1 MLGSFQ
7 NLNVMTRKK
16 IIILPKL
23 NDAGGDLSKKW
34 FIYYS
39 VRNPRTDKMER
50 FKDHVGLSH
59 PDESVRLACA
69 EKKIR
74 ELTEKLKRGWTPFLD
89 DEEAIYEDQLQFKTV
104 ADIYGKQK
112 AANATC
118 RRLSSQFIEVKQ
130 STGRLEPK
138 TIQCYISKLRK
149 LTIWTEAKHGQID
162 ITAFDNDL
170 ILQFFN
176 YLVIEKGLADGTISD
191 YRQIVSQ
198 MFEWVKSTGR
208 ILENPVYNIPHGADK
223 DMAPR
228 PIAAWDIET
237 FRDTI
242 SKEDPQLWMA
252 IEFQT
257 YCFLR
262 PGKELR
268 LLKIRDIDFARGLIN
283 VDRFRAKTNRERYAT
298 IPRHFLLKLR
308 NDYQLQKYD
317 QDHFVFGKEYKPG
330 AECLGKNNLKN
341 RFNGFRTRLNMPD
354 SYKLYSWKHTGN
366 SLAADSDINML
377 ALRDQNGHTSVQT
390 TEIYLKHKLG
400 VVNKEIQ
407 NKFPCLDTL

>member
-1 MLGSFQ
+1 MK
-7 NLNVMTRKK
+7 RKK
-16 IIILPKL
+16 IVILPKL

-39 VRNPRTDKMER
+39 VRDPRTDKMKR
-50 FKDHVGLSH
+50 FREHSGLSQA
-59 PDESVRLACA
+59 DETERRRCA
-69 EKKIR
+69 GQQIR
-74 ELTEKLKRGWTPFLD
+74 ELTEKLKRGWSPFLD
-89 DEEAIYEDQLQFKTV
+89 DKEAIYEDQLQYKTV
-104 ADIYGKQK
+104 AEIYGKQK
-112 AANATC
+112 AANATF
-118 RRLSSQFIEVKQ
+118 RRLASQFIEVKR
-130 STGRLEPK
+130 SSGVLEPK
-138 TIQCYISKLRK
+138 TIQCYVSKLRM
-149 LTIWTEAKHGQID
+149 LTIWSEAKYGQID
-162 ITAFDNDL
+162 ITAFDNAR

-176 YLVIEKGLADGTISD
+176 YLVKEKGLADGTISD

-198 MFEWVKSTGR
+198 MFEWVKGTGR

-242 SKEDPQLWMA
+242 SVKDPQLWMA

-257 YCFLR
+257 YWFLR

-268 LLKIRDIDFARGLIN
+268 LLRIRDIDFARGLIN

-308 NDYQLQKYD
+308 NQYQLQKYNP
-317 QDHFVFGKEYKPG
+317 DHYVFGKECRPG
-330 AECLGKNNLKN
+330 PVCLGKNNLKN
-341 RFNGFRTRLNMPD
+341 RFNGFRKTLNMPD

-407 NKFPCLDTL
+407 DKFPCLDAL

>member
-1 MLGSFQ
+1 MK
-7 NLNVMTRKK
+7 RKK
-16 IIILPKL
+16 LVILPKL
-23 NDAGGDLSKKW
+23 NDSGGDLSKKW
-34 FIYYS
+34 FIYYT
-39 VRNPRTDKMER
+39 VRNPRTNEMER
-50 FKDHVGLSH
+50 FRDHRELSQA
-59 PDESVRLACA
+59 DESERRAIA

-89 DEEAIYEDQLQFKTV
+89 DEEAIYEDQLQYKTV
-104 ADIYGKQK
+104 AEIYGKQK

-118 RRLSSQFIEVKQ
+118 GHLASEFIGIKRA
-130 STGRLEPK
+130 SGKLEPK
-138 TIQCYISKLRK
+138 TIQCYVSKLRM
-149 LTIWTEAKHGQID
+149 LTLWSEVKYGQID
-162 ITAFDNDL
+162 ITAFDNAR
-170 ILQFFN
+170 ILEFFN
-176 YLVIEKGLADGTISD
+176 YLVKERGLADGTISD
-191 YRQIVSQ
+191 YRQIISQ

-208 ILENPVYNIPHGADK
+208 ILENPVYNIPHGVDK

-228 PIAAWDIET
+228 PVAEWDIET

-242 SKEDPQLWMA
+242 SKNDPQLWMA
-252 IEFQT
+252 IEFET

-308 NDYQLQKYD
+308 NEYQLQKHNPDYY
-317 QDHFVFGKEYKPG
+317 VFGKGNRPG
-330 AECLGKNNLKN
+330 PECLGKNNLKN
-341 RFNGFRTRLNMPD
+341 RFNAFRKKLNMPD

-366 SLAADSDINML
+366 SLAADNDINML

-407 NKFPCLDTL
+407 DKFPCLDTL

>member
-1 MLGSFQ
+1 MLGSFE
-7 NLNVMTRKK
+7 NLNVMKRKK
-16 IIILPKL
+16 IVILPKL

-34 FIYYS
+34 FVYYS
-39 VRNPRTDKMER
+39 VRDPRTDKMKR
-50 FKDHVGLSH
+50 FKDHTELSQME
-59 PDESVRLACA
+59 DCVRRESARQ
-69 EKKIR
+69 KIH

-89 DEEAIYEDQLQFKTV
+89 DEEAIYEDQLQYKTV
-104 ADIYGKQK
+104 AEIYGKQK
-112 AANATC
+112 AANATF
-118 RRLSSQFIEVKQ
+118 RRLASQFIEVKQ
-130 STGRLEPK
+130 SSGILEPK
-138 TIQCYISKLRK
+138 TIQCYVSKLRM
-149 LTIWTEAKHGQID
+149 LTIWSEAKYGQID
-162 ITAFDNDL
+162 ITAFDNAR

-176 YLVIEKGLADGTISD
+176 YLVKEKGLANGTISD
-191 YRQIVSQ
+191 YRQIISQ
-198 MFEWVKSTGR
+198 MFEWVKGTGR

-228 PIAAWDIET
+228 PIATWDIET

-242 SKEDPQLWMA
+242 SVKDPQLWMA

-283 VDRFRAKTNRERYAT
+283 VDRFRAKTNRERYA
-298 IPRHFLLKLR
+298 IP
-308 NDYQLQKYD
+308 
-317 QDHFVFGKEYKPG
+317 DHYVFGKEYKPG
-330 AECLGKNNLKN
+330 PECLGKNNLKN
-341 RFNGFRTRLNMPD
+341 RFNGFRKILNMPD

-407 NKFPCLDTL
+407 DKFPCLDIL

>member
-1 MLGSFQ
+1 MK
-7 NLNVMTRKK
+7 RKK
-16 IIILPKL
+16 IVILPKL
-23 NDAGGDLSKKW
+23 NDAGGDLLKKW
-34 FIYYS
+34 FVFYS
-39 VRNPRTDKMER
+39 VRDPRTDKMER
-50 FKDHVGLSH
+50 FRVFEGLNV
-59 PDESVRLACA
+59 PDEAERRKLAVEKIA
-69 EKKIR
+69 E
-74 ELTEKLKRGWTPFLD
+74 LAQKLKRGWTPFLD
-89 DEEAIYEDQLQFKTV
+89 DEEAIYEDQLQYKTV
-104 ADIYGKQK
+104 AEIYGKQK
-112 AANATC
+112 AANATF
-118 RRLSSQFIEVKQ
+118 RRLASQFIEVKQ
-130 STGRLEPK
+130 ASDRLEPK
-138 TIQCYISKLRK
+138 TIQCYVSKLRM
-149 LTIWTEAKHGQID
+149 LTIWSEAKHGEID
-162 ITAFDNDL
+162 ITAFDNVL

-176 YLVIEKGLADGTISD
+176 YLVKEKRLADGTISD

-198 MFEWVKSTGR
+198 LFEWVKDSGR
-208 ILENPVYNIPHGADK
+208 IVENPVYNIPHGVDK

-228 PIAAWDIET
+228 PIAVWDIET
-237 FRDTI
+237 FRDAI
-242 SKEDPQLWMA
+242 SKNDPQLWMG

-308 NDYQLQKYD
+308 NEYQLQKFD
-317 QDHFVFGKEYKPG
+317 LDHYVFGKGYRPG
-330 AECLGKNNLKN
+330 IECLGKNNLKN

-407 NKFPCLDTL
+407 DKFPCLDSL

>member
-1 MLGSFQ
+1 MK
-7 NLNVMTRKK
+7 RKK
-16 IIILPKL
+16 IVILPKL
-23 NDAGGDLSKKW
+23 NDAGGNLSKKW
-34 FIYYS
+34 FVYYS
-39 VRNPRTDKMER
+39 VRDPRTDKMKR
-50 FKDHVGLSH
+50 FRDHVGLSQ
-59 PDESVRLACA
+59 PDESIRRKCA

-89 DEEAIYEDQLQFKTV
+89 DEEAIYEDQLQYKTV
-104 ADIYGKQK
+104 AEIYGKQK
-112 AANATC
+112 AANATF
-118 RRLSSQFIEVKQ
+118 RRLASEFIDIKQ
-130 STGRLEPK
+130 AADRLESK
-138 TIQCYISKLRK
+138 TIQCYVSKLRM
-149 LTIWTEAKHGQID
+149 LTIWSEAKYGQID
-162 ITAFDNDL
+162 ITAFDNAL
-170 ILQFFN
+170 ILRFFN
-176 YLVIEKGLADGTISD
+176 YLVKEKQLADGTISD
-191 YRQIVSQ
+191 YRQIISQ
-198 MFEWVKSTGR
+198 LFEWIKSTGR
-208 ILENPVYNIPHGADK
+208 ILENPIYNIPHGADK

-242 SKEDPQLWMA
+242 SKDDPQLWMA

-298 IPRHFLLKLR
+298 IPHHFLLKLR
-308 NDYQLQKYD
+308 NQYQLQRYD
-317 QDHFVFGKEYKPG
+317 HDYYVFGKEYKPG
-330 AECLGKNNLKN
+330 LKCLGKNNLKN
-341 RFNGFRTRLNMPD
+341 RFNDFRTRLNMPD

-366 SLAADSDINML
+366 FLAADSDINML

-400 VVNKEIQ
+400 TVNKEIQ

>member
-1 MLGSFQ
+1 MK
-7 NLNVMTRKK
+7 RKK
-16 IIILPKL
+16 IVILPKL

-34 FIYYS
+34 FVFYS
-39 VRNPRTDKMER
+39 VRDPRTDKMKR

-59 PDESVRLACA
+59 PDEAVRRRQADQ
-69 EKKIR
+69 KIT

-89 DEEAIYEDQLQFKTV
+89 DTEAIYEDQLQYKTV
-104 ADIYGKQK
+104 AEIYGKQK
-112 AANATC
+112 AANATL
-118 RRLSSQFIEVKQ
+118 RYLASQFIEIKQ
-130 STGRLEPK
+130 ASVRLETK
-138 TIQCYISKLRK
+138 TIQCYVSKLRM
-149 LTIWTEAKHGQID
+149 LTIWSEAKYGQID
-162 ITAFDNDL
+162 VTAFDNTR

-176 YLVIEKGLADGTISD
+176 YLVNDKKLADGTISD
-191 YRQIVSQ
+191 YRQIISQ
-198 MFEWVKSTGR
+198 LFEWVKGTGR

-237 FRDTI
+237 FRDMI

-283 VDRFRAKTNRERYAT
+283 VDRFRAKTNKERYAT

-308 NDYQLQKYD
+308 NEYQLQKYD
-317 QDHFVFGKEYKPG
+317 HDHYVFGKEYKPG
-330 AECLGKNNLKN
+330 PKCLGKNNLKN
-341 RFNGFRTRLNMPD
+341 RFNGFRTKLNMPE

-366 SLAADSDINML
+366 SLAVDSDINMM
-377 ALRDQNGHTSVQT
+377 ALRDQNGHTSIQT

-400 VVNKEIQ
+400 MVNKEIQ
-407 NKFPCLDTL
+407 DKFPSLDTL